1 MLPPQGALAFHV
13 FRRPS
18 ARGRPVG
25 GDEIQLRHASEAWV
39 LDA

>member
-1 MLPPQGALAFHV
+1 MLPPQGALAFHAS
-13 FRRPS
+13 RRPS